1 MVVDDLDAIEDRLK
15 KHEVPYKRQV
25 NAAGFQQIFFRIP
38 MAIVLKSVFILNPRE
53 GLYVR

>member
-25 NAAGFQQIFFRIP
+25 NAAGFQQIFFSGSRWQ
-38 MAIVLKSVFILNPRE
+38 LS
-53 GLYVR
+53 